1 MSQVKVSVAYH
12 FNAYR
17 NLYRRNGTTGFLN
30 SWALPQLNWQCKC
43 FWGSLALP
51 DTLFARCLSIDDHNH
66 LAVRGSGIVQ
76 IAKLFRHPLREEWVW
91 QCETTSGGTG
101 SKIEG
106 YFCCLKV
113 TLASWNGQK
122 WRYRFVLMFFFWVSV
137 SVSNNW
143 ICIQMVILSK
153 FWRILNSYH
162 GMCNI

>member
-43 FWGSLALP
+43 FWGSLVLP
-51 DTLFARCLSIDDHNH
+51 DTLFARCLSIT
-66 LAVRGSGIVQ
+66 R
-76 IAKLFRHPLREEWVW
+76 LREEWVW